1 MNILS
6 RFKQWKIVVIVS
18 LVVVLL
24 TACTGG
30 NKSELP
36 PMPESGEGT
45 IRVLYWNEEQFMKDY
60 GSSFNVK
67 YPDIEFEV
75 VSTGEMFQ
83 SIGPDDDYHQKML
96 AFVKDKRLDVVILNQ
111 PDYER
116 FSSEGLLY
124 KIDSLIEDE
133 EYPTADFHPGVIDLL
148 REKGGNALYGLA
160 AHFSASALFYNV
172 DLFKEYGVEPPRHKM
187 TVNEVL
193 ELAARFDNKSN
204 SDKDRIYGFDAESR
218 ELGYMLI
225 HLADMSNLLLVDP
238 KAEKIVMDSEAWK
251 TLFFNYA
258 ELAKEK
264 KINYYDRAS
273 NVFGSGFY
281 DGKAAMMIGEE
292 WAIGQMKTAQY
303 LSSKNG
309 AKPKAF
315 EWGMV
320 TIPVDPSRPDE
331 SKIITLSS
339 ILSMMKD
346 APNKRGA
353 WEFIKFSAG
362 IEMAKITGKSE
373 GKLTTRT
380 KYQKDMAGKNVE
392 AFTMLKPATNSP
404 FLYETLNKNKVSQEF
419 FQNLFT
425 ELNTTFKDIASGKVT
440 PEQAYGELQIKLQ
453 QQLDTAREKGAAQKA
468 KIKK

>member
-1 MNILS
+1 MLS
-6 RFKQWKIVVIVS
+6 RYRHWKKVIIIS

-75 VSTGEMFQ
+75 VSTGEMHQ
-83 SIGPDDDYHQKML
+83 SIGPDDDYHEKML
-96 AFVKDKRLDVVILNQ
+96 AFVKDKRLDVVILHQ
-111 PDYER
+111 GDYER
-116 FSSEGLLY
+116 FSSDGLLY

-133 EYPTADFHPGVIDLL
+133 KYPIDDFHPGVIDLL

-172 DLFKEYGVEPPRHKM
+172 DLFKEYGVELPRHKM
-187 TVNEVL
+187 SVNEVL
-193 ELAARFDNKSN
+193 ELAARFDNKSQN
-204 SDKDRIYGFDAESR
+204 DKDRIYGFDTESK
-218 ELGYMLI
+218 ELGHMLI
-225 HLADMSNLLLVDP
+225 NLADMSNLLLVDP

-251 TLFFNYA
+251 TLFFKYA
-258 ELAKEK
+258 ELVKGK
-264 KINYYDRAS
+264 KLNYYERAS
-273 NVFGSGFY
+273 NVFGPGFY

-292 WAIGQMKTAQY
+292 WSIGQMKTMQY
-303 LSSKNG
+303 LSDKNG
-309 AKPKAF
+309 KKHKAF

-331 SKIITLSS
+331 SKIISLAS

-346 APNKRGA
+346 APNKRA
-353 WEFIKFSAG
+353 SWEFIKFSAG

-380 KYQKDMAGKNVE
+380 KYQKDMAGKSVE

-404 FLYETLNKNKVSQEF
+404 FLFETLNKNKVSQEF
-419 FQNLFT
+419 FRNLFT
-425 ELNTTFKDIASGKVT
+425 ELNTTFKDIASGKKT
-440 PEQAYGELQIKLQ
+440 TEQAYEELQIKLQ
-453 QQLDTAREKGAAQKA
+453 QQLDVAREKGAAQKD
-468 KIKK
+468 KVKK

>member
-1 MNILS
+1 MFS
-6 RFKQWKIVVIVS
+6 RFHQWKKVMIIS
-18 LVVVLL
+18 LVVGLL
-24 TACTGG
+24 AACTGG

-75 VSTGEMFQ
+75 VSTGEMHQ
-83 SIGPDDDYHQKML
+83 TMGPDDDYHEKML

-133 EYPTADFHPGVIDLL
+133 EYPIDDFHPGVIDLL
-148 REKGGNALYGLA
+148 REKGGNALHGLA
-160 AHFSASALFYNV
+160 AHFSTSALFYNV
-172 DLFKEYGVEPPRHKM
+172 DLFKEYGVELPRHKM
-187 TVNEVL
+187 SVNEVL
-193 ELAARFDNKSN
+193 ELAARFESKSN
-204 SDKDRIYGFDAESR
+204 NDKDRIYGFDVEHNQ
-218 ELGYMLI
+218 LGYGLI
-225 HLADMSNLLLVDP
+225 SFADMANLMLVDP

-258 ELAKEK
+258 ELVKDK
-264 KINYYDRAS
+264 KINYFDRSS
-273 NVFGSGFY
+273 NEMQPGFY
-281 DGKAAMMIGEE
+281 NGKAAMMIGQS
-292 WAIGQMKTAQY
+292 WSIGQMKTMQY
-303 LSSKNG
+303 LSDKNG
-309 AKPKAF
+309 KKHKAF

-331 SKIITLSS
+331 SKIISLAS

-346 APNKRGA
+346 APNKRA
-353 WEFIKFSAG
+353 SWEFIKFSAG

-380 KYQKDMAGKNVE
+380 KYQKDIDGKSVE
-392 AFTMLKPATNSP
+392 AFTMLKPSSHSP
-404 FLYETLNKNKVSQEF
+404 FLFETLNKNKVPQEF
-419 FQNLFT
+419 FRNLFT
-425 ELNTTFKDIASGKVT
+425 EFDNAFKDIASGKET
-440 PEQAYGELQIKLQ
+440 TEQAYEELQIKLQ
-453 QQLDTAREKGAAQKA
+453 QQLDVAKKKSVTAQEENVE
-468 KIKK
+468 